1 MTDRTI
7 DSPDVKKFV
16 RIERTLR
23 FVLVVDLASY
33 QVDGRQMTET
43 EIRDYEHAKNE
54 DKAASVQD
62 MYEVVGFANDD
73 TIETTTRV
81 TFEET
86 VVLDGDHSVSPASA

>member
-1 MTDRTI
+1 VT

-16 RIERTLR
+16 RVERSLR
-23 FVLVVDLASY
+23 FVLVVDLDSY
-33 QVDGRQMTET
+33 QVDSRQMTET

-62 MYEVVGFANDD
+62 MYEVVGFADDD
-73 TIETTTRV
+73 TVETTTRV

-86 VVLDGDHSVSPASA
+86 IVLGGTSEPESGA

>member
-1 MTDRTI
+1 MTVT

-16 RIERTLR
+16 RVERSLR
-23 FVLVVDLASY
+23 FVLVVDLDSY
-33 QVDGRQMTET
+33 QVDSRQMTET

-62 MYEVVGFANDD
+62 MYEVVGFADDD
-73 TIETTTRV
+73 TVETTTRV

-86 VVLDGDHSVSPASA
+86 IVLGGTSEPESGA